1 MTTGGVDSW
10 VAGDT
15 VHPRRAGLG
24 SPSGFVYDYPAGGSP
39 LLPDSPE
46 RVLAEVVSLLDRHH
60 AQKAMLSLERLIGD
74 LGPERL
80 QLLSP
85 DLRRLIDRFHHK
97 KRRDL
102 HSRLDARLGTPIPA
116 DAAATTS
123 LESIRA
129 DYRPRLD
136 ALREK
141 HIFQWST
148 HYRATIGYILKDLLR
163 RIQLA
168 DSPDRLLL
176 LASAEFQRHSLDIYT
191 QGFRHIT
198 GQLANSESVAHSKSI
213 NGLQRFLLLLVQEH
227 TMLARNVRHSTDS
240 RALRN
245 ACSALL
251 TGILLGYADLSL
263 GTHTGWALLQSRMP
277 LWAHTLAFLRGSDL
291 ERLLELPNSNTAS
304 STALETI
311 LLPVLLAL
319 DRFFD
324 KRQGD
329 DFLLTRVSRFST
341 NPLRLEFSLALPARA
356 SRQHLTIL
364 CYLDGPHGD
373 HLLVTEPVSAGVT
386 LICLHMTPEL
396 RASSEG
402 LFDGHVLDATKV
414 GSEAEHIHS
423 LSNLSLSILERRFT
437 ETLDNPE
444 DSLRRVHNYARE
456 FPLEDPVLRRFFLVE
471 RHSVKRLLELF
482 EHGTGAHVWC
492 SVRRSG
498 KTTAAVD
505 LAGSSGRS
513 TVTIQTMDQQPHA
526 PELNIFYEEVT
537 RVLHAGRTLSK
548 SFLSD
553 VVRTCATAASP
564 VNANAPK
571 HALVID
577 EYESLFGHL
586 DAAVRAD
593 SALRYSVV
601 QPLLSQMVAFSIDN
615 ILIFLGQRPDAHYIL
630 MSQNQLSPL
639 VQQDAF
645 PLFEHQ
651 AKGTD
656 TEFAKLLSL
665 VLSEKIP
672 FGPSFTDAVYAV
684 TAGHPYLT
692 VNLLVDFCQW
702 LIENNVRAGAVR
714 LTETDFG
721 NFSRDRLTAT
731 ALRNSTHYGFFQKM
745 LAEYLS
751 ELAREREPWLY
762 AVASVLYRLCR
773 NHPRALA
780 TSVPKY
786 KEMAKDVASL
796 ASLTPEQLLSAASRA
811 NFLAVD
817 GGQVRPAIP
826 LMGRLAAVAVPELN

>member
-1 MTTGGVDSW
+1 M
-10 VAGDT
+10 
-15 VHPRRAGLG
+15 
-24 SPSGFVYDYPAGGSP
+24 
-39 LLPDSPE
+39 PDSPE
-46 RVLAEVVSLLDRHH
+46 SVLAEVVSLLDRNH
-60 AQKAMLSLERLIGD
+60 AHKAMLRLEPLIAG

-85 DLRRLIDRFHHK
+85 DLRRLIDRFYHK

-102 HSRLDARLGTPIPA
+102 HSLLDARLGAPVPA
-116 DAAATTS
+116 NAAATTS
-123 LESIRA
+123 LDSIRA
-129 DYRPRLD
+129 DYRRRLD
-136 ALREK
+136 VLREN

-148 HYRATIGYILKDLLR
+148 HYRATIGYIFKDLLR

-176 LASAEFQRHSLDIYT
+176 LASEEFQRHSLDIYT
-191 QGFRHIT
+191 QGFQYIT
-198 GQLANSESVAHSKSI
+198 GPLANSESVAHSKSI

-251 TGILLGYADLSL
+251 TGVLLGYAYLSL
-263 GTHTGWALLQSRMP
+263 GGHNGWALLQSRMP

-291 ERLLELPNSNTAS
+291 ERLLELSNSTIAS
-304 STALETI
+304 SLAQNDI

-341 NPLRLEFSLALPARA
+341 NPPRLEFSLALPARA
-356 SRQHLTIL
+356 NRQHLTIL
-364 CYLDGPHGD
+364 CYLDGPHSD
-373 HLLVTEPVSAGVT
+373 HRLVAEPVSAGVT
-386 LICLHMTPEL
+386 LVCLHMTPEL

-402 LFDGHVLDATKV
+402 VFDGHVLDATKV
-414 GSEAEHIHS
+414 GSDAEHIHS
-423 LSNLSLSILERRFT
+423 LCNLSLSILET
-437 ETLDNPE
+437 QLKETLDNPE

-471 RHSVKRLLELF
+471 RHSVKRLLELL

-505 LAGSSGRS
+505 LAGRSGRS

-537 RVLHAGRTLSK
+537 RVLHEGRTLPT

-553 VVRTCATAASP
+553 VVRSCATAVSP

-571 HALVID
+571 QALVID

-593 SALRYSVV
+593 GALRYSVV

-615 ILIFLGQRPDAHYIL
+615 LLIFLGQRPDAHYIL

-656 TEFAKLLSL
+656 TEFAKFLGL

-702 LIENNVRAGAVR
+702 LIENNTQADAVR
-714 LTETDFG
+714 FTEADFW
-721 NFSRDRLTAT
+721 NFSRDRLTAA

-762 AVASVLYRLCR
+762 AVTSVLYRLCR

-786 KEMAKDVASL
+786 KEMARDVASL
-796 ASLTPEQLLSAASRA
+796 VNLTSEQLLTAASRA

-826 LMGRLAAVAVPELN
+826 LMGRLAAVAVPEIN